1 MRKHHMYVC
10 MLPNKK
16 KKTKEKKKR
25 TERKESRTNTDCFAL
40 RGLCVDEDVYVYVY
54 VIVCDSI

>member
-1 MRKHHMYVC
+1 MYVC

-54 VIVCDSI
+54 VIVCDGI